1 VAFPDAVFS
10 AQWCLVVAAAE
21 WAAKGCNALAD
32 EDDIR
37 KVTRRINGGQI
48 GLRDRTEWLRLAR
61 AVWL

>member
-1 VAFPDAVFS
+1 VFS
-10 AQWCLVVAAAE
+10 AQCLVVAAAE

-48 GLRDRTEWLRLAR
+48 GLRDRTEWLRLTR